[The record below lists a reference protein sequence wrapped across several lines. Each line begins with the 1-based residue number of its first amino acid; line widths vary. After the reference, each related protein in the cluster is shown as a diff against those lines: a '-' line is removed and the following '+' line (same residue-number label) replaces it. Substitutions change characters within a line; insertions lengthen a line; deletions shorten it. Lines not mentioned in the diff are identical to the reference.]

1 MTKTKK
7 WELKED
13 DRIKFTRE
21 MAEEQ
26 EKQGIF
32 EALDN
37 GAIELNDEF
46 LNRFVGEKVKEILI
60 QLSQEDRAFHLMDS
74 INEKDSFFNG
84 SLTTNCDND
93 IWINI
98 SEIEVQFEGGEKDY
112 FADLN
117 DWTIKEDFAYLY
129 IGYGLTINVNV
140 DKLQKD
146 IKEWYSD

>member
-74 INEKDSFFNG
+74 IDEKDSFFNG
-84 SLTTNCDND
+84 SPATNCDND

-98 SEIEVQFEGGEKDY
+98 SEIEVQFEGNAEDY
-112 FADLN
+112 FADLD
-117 DWTIKEDFAYLY
+117 DWTIKEDLAYLY

-146 IKEWYSD
+146 IKEWYE